1 MRKRGKEELLAIERW
16 DPFRDAISLRDA
28 MSTLFQ
34 DSFVRPGALSGP
46 NGPVSLPLDVSE
58 AEDHFVVR
66 ASLPGIKP
74 DDVQITV
81 HGDTLT
87 IENAKNVRRWGTSRG
102 LGELAAEG
110 PKADTRLD
118 PTPTVTVPLRA
129 LIHLIDCEPARWAT

>member
-1 MRKRGKEELLAIERW
+1 MTEDTAVLADDAGAKEKFKVI
-16 DPFRDAISLRDA
+16 P
-28 MSTLFQ
+28 
-34 DSFVRPGALSGP
+34 
-46 NGPVSLPLDVSE
+46 
-58 AEDHFVVR
+58 AEDL
-66 ASLPGIKP
+66 AAATDAKL
-74 DDVQITV
+74 QIAV
-81 HGDTLT
+81 LDRGFIYVGKVSRRGDTLT